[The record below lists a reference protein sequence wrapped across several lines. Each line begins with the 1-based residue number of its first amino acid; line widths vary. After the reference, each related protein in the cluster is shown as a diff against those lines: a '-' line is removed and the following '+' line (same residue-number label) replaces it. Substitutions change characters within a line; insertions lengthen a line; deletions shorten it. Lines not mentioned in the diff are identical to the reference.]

1 MGSKQQFVDFEFNIS
16 KQNYTQI
23 IKLEINKQTQQNDR
37 IFITYYNVEEE
48 YTLKSS

>member
-23 IKLEINKQTQQNDR
+23 IKLEINK
-37 IFITYYNVEEE
+37 
-48 YTLKSS
+48 